1 MAVIQYDTG
10 VTVIQESETNK
21 RDSDGVT
28 LQ

>member
-21 RDSDGVT
+21 CDSDGVT